1 MFRGKEGLKA
11 VEANGCLTKDRPGEK
26 SRTLRKTEK
35 DERSALAK
43 CFWTQRTLM
52 FIISLVNNTSDS
64 VVRC

>member
-11 VEANGCLTKDRPGEK
+11 VEANGCLTKDRAGEK

-43 CFWTQRTLM
+43 CFRTQRTHDHY
-52 FIISLVNNTSDS
+52 IISLVNTSDS